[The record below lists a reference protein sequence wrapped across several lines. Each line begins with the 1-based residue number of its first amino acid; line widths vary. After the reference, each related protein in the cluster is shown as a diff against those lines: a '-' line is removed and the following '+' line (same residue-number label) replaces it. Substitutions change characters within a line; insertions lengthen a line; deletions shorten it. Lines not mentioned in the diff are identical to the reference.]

1 MLCQIDKGKQIKMK
15 VAIVGATGEVG
26 RMMITCLEESN
37 LEISEL
43 DLFASSRSA
52 GTVLYYTDQPI
63 KVQELKQDS
72 LLKHYDYVLFSAG
85 AGVAKTFAP
94 IAIQTS
100 EVVIDN
106 SSGFRKEPNIPLV
119 VPEVNGYLLTGYS
132 GIVANPNCSTI
143 QIILPLAVLDKLFNL
158 RKMIVST
165 YQSVS
170 GSGHQG
176 IVTLLNQ
183 RKGKKDKGIYPHI
196 IDLNVIPQIGGFLDS
211 GYCQEEEKMHF
222 ECRKILNKWE
232 LLVSATTVRVPVIYG
247 HSVSVYAE
255 FENEVDIPKVEKT
268 LQNSPRIVYYPNTYI
283 TPLDLGSSNE
293 THICRLRLGTD
304 EKSLTFWNVG
314 HNVRLGAAAN
324 AVNILIT
331 HSKYSGRL

>member
-1 MLCQIDKGKQIKMK
+1 MK
-15 VAIVGATGEVG
+15 IAIVGATGEVG

-37 LEISEL
+37 LTISEL
-43 DLFASSRSA
+43 DLYASKRSA

-63 KVQELKQDS
+63 TVQELKENS
-72 LLKHYDYVLFSAG
+72 LFKHYDYVLFSAG
-85 AGVAKTFAP
+85 AGVAKTYAP
-94 IAIQTS
+94 ISAQAS
-100 EVVIDN
+100 EIVIDN
-106 SSGFRKEPNIPLV
+106 SSGFRREPNIPLV
-119 VPEVNGYLLTGYS
+119 VPEVNGDLLLSYI

-143 QIILPLAVLDKLFNL
+143 QIILPLAVLDKLFCL
-158 RKMIVST
+158 KKLIIST

-176 IVTLLNQ
+176 IVTLWNQ
-183 RKGKKDKGIYPHI
+183 RKGKTDKGVYPHL
-196 IDLNVIPQIGGFLDS
+196 IDLNVIPQIGGILDS

-222 ECRKILNKWE
+222 ESRKILNKWE

-247 HSVSVYAE
+247 HSVAAYAE
-255 FENEVDIPKVEKT
+255 FEKEVDIPMAEKA

-283 TPLDLGSSNE
+283 TPLDLGSSNDS
-293 THICRLRLGTD
+293 HICRLRSGTD

-331 HSKYSGRL
+331 HAKYAGRL